1 LFINQDNMFQ
11 DNQPQTQQTGQQ
23 SAPVQPQQVQQ
34 QAQTAAPVAATAIPP
49 VAAPVVVVPVA
60 VPEQTTQ
67 EERMWAVIAY
77 IAFLGIITLAV
88 KPKSDF
94 CKHHAANGLAIFMLW
109 FVSLI
114 LLAMPSFIGAIGGLM
129 LLSLTVVAVLGIL
142 KAIQS
147 YKLELPVLSTVVKM
161 IPTDSIIGSVTGK
174 IPDAAQPTNQQGGSD
189 GNQNPPQA

>member
-1 LFINQDNMFQ
+1 MFQ
-11 DNQPQTQQTGQQ
+11 DNQPQVEPQ
-23 SAPVQPQQVQQ
+23 VQPQTQPQPAQAQ
-34 QAQTAAPVAATAIPP
+34 QAQPQAAAPVTP
-49 VAAPVVVVPVA
+49 VAAPVATPVL

-77 IAFLGIITLAV
+77 IAFLGIVTIAV
-88 KPKSDF
+88 KPKSAF
-94 CKHHAANGLAIFMLW
+94 CKHHAANGLAIFLLW

-129 LLSLTVVAVLGIL
+129 LLTLTVVAVLGIL

-147 YKLELPVLSTVVKM
+147 YKFELPVLTTVAKM

-174 IPDAAQPTNQQGGSD
+174 LPDTTQPSDQQTGSD
-189 GNQNPPQA
+189 VNQNPPANTPQA